1 MEIKKILVPTDL
13 SPSSIKALDVAV
25 YIARKTSAE
34 VVLFNVVEMALP
46 TNLHQQAPVDV
57 ASVVAAI
64 DQTSQLVA
72 LGEMKKK
79 LIAIQKDVKNKGV
92 RVRSEV
98 DLDVDNVFKDIS
110 DVIALR
116 DDCDLIVMGTKG
128 VSGIEEFFIGSN
140 TERVVRNAAL
150 PVIAVKFCEEDFQI
164 RRILYATDFEEI
176 KNDVFKFLAY
186 FSDIFDAKI
195 DLVFVNTPNFFISN
209 QDIATKFEKLIADN
223 NLINA
228 EYHIYNDFSEEKGI
242 LNFAK
247 EIDADMVVMP
257 TNGRTGL
264 SHIFNGSIAEDVVNH
279 ALLPILTIN
288 MNKFTLK

>member
-46 TNLHQQAPVDV
+46 TNLHQQVPVDV
-57 ASVVAAI
+57 AAI
-64 DQTSQLVA
+64 ATSFDQTSQLIA

-140 TERVVRNAAL
+140 TERVVRNASL
-150 PVIAVKFCEEDFQI
+150 PVIAVKFSEEDFQI
-164 RRILYATDFEEI
+164 RRILYATDFEES

-186 FSDIFDAKI
+186 FSSIFEAKI

-223 NLINA
+223 NLINT